1 MKIIIAGAG
10 EVGTHLAK
18 MLSSELH
25 DIIIIDNNEESVRG
39 IDANLDILTITGSA
53 TSFEV
58 LKEAN
63 IKRSDLL
70 IAVTHSE
77 ETNIA
82 CAILA
87 KKLGSRQTIARVD
100 NPEYIRPVNKNHFTD
115 LGIDYL
121 IYPERI
127 AAKEIT
133 GMVGQTGTSEIVDFT
148 GGKLSLYV
156 IKLEEH
162 APVIGKS
169 LNEVT
174 DNIAEFDFRAVA
186 ITRNGQTIIPRGLDR
201 FQVNDLVYVVT
212 NKAGINNVLRYSGKK
227 KTEVK
232 NIMILGGSRIG
243 KRAAQSLENRM
254 NVKLIEKD
262 KAESTRLADELNNTL
277 VINGDGRDVELLK
290 QEGLAKMDTFIA
302 VTGSSEINLLSC
314 LLAKKMGVKKTIAEI
329 ENIDY
334 INIGESMGI
343 DTIINKKLVTAS
355 RIFKF
360 TLSAEVSTM
369 KCLTGSDAEVLEFKV
384 RAKSK
389 ITRSRLKDLNFPK
402 DAIVGGIIRGNNS
415 FIAKGDTRIQADDRV
430 VVFAMP
436 AAVKKVET
444 FFS

>member
-25 DIIIIDNNEESVRG
+25 DIIIIDNNEESVKG

-58 LKEAN
+58 LKEASV
-63 IKRSDLL
+63 KRSDLL

-87 KKLGSRQTIARVD
+87 KKLGARQTIARVD

-127 AAKEIT
+127 AAKEIS

-156 IKLEEH
+156 LKLEEN
-162 APVIGKS
+162 APVIGKT
-169 LNEVT
+169 LTEVT
-174 DNIAEFDFRAVA
+174 ESINEFDFRAVA
-186 ITRNGQTIIPRGLDR
+186 ITRNGHTIIPRGLDR
-201 FQVNDLVYVVT
+201 FQVNDLAYVVT
-212 NKAGINNVLRYSGKK
+212 NKAGISNVLKYSGKK
-227 KTEVK
+227 KSEVK
-232 NIMILGGSRIG
+232 NVMILGGSRIG
-243 KRAAQSLENRM
+243 KRTAQSLENRM
-254 NVKLIEKD
+254 NVKLIEMD
-262 KAESTRLADELNNTL
+262 KQECTRLADELNNTL

-302 VTGSSEINLLSC
+302 ATGSSEVNLLSC

-334 INIGESMGI
+334 INLGENMGI

-360 TLSAEVSTM
+360 TMSAEVSTM
-369 KCLTGSDAEVLEFKV
+369 KCLTGSDAEVLEFV
-384 RAKSK
+384 ARP
-389 ITRSRLKDLNFPK
+389 RSRITKYRLKELNFPK
-402 DAIVGGIIRGNNS
+402 EAIVGGIIRGNNS
-415 FIAKGDTRIQADDRV
+415 FIAKGDTKIQAEDRV

-436 AAVKKVET
+436 SAVKKVET
-444 FFS
+444 FFN